1 MTLLTKLHRYLPT
14 TDQDRKDMLETIGV
28 SSIKE
33 LFSDIPEST
42 RATKD
47 KAIEL
52 EEALS
57 EQALTKH
64 MKELAAKNITT
75 ENHAYF
81 LGAGTY
87 DHYSPSI
94 VNHVLLR
101 SEFMTA
107 YTPYQPEASQGE
119 LQALFEFQTMMCE
132 LTGMDVANSSLYD
145 GFTSLGEACNLAVSA
160 TKKQTVLYSKG
171 LHPQAKE
178 VIATYAYG
186 MEYAVNEVKLDGT
199 RTDLN
204 ELKNQI
210 NEDTAAVII
219 QYPNFFGTIEDLKE
233 IKQLMEDSKGLLI
246 VMANP
251 LALATL
257 ESPGKLG
264 ADIVVGDTQP
274 LGLPMSFGGPH
285 CGYFAVKKKFMRKVP
300 SRIVGQTTDKDGK
313 RGFVMTLQTREQHIR
328 REKATSN
335 MSSNQ
340 ALFALGSSVFLAAV
354 GKVGLVEMAQQNIN
368 HAHYL
373 KQALEDKGVTVLSGN
388 DFFNEFVVKLDRS
401 FSEVS
406 DELLDNKFV
415 PGYDVSEELNEDNAM
430 LLCVTEKRTKEEMDA
445 LVSLLAGEGK

>member
-1 MTLLTKLHRYLPT
+1 MTKQHRYLPIT
-14 TDQDRKDMLETIGV
+14 EQDRKDMLDTIGV
-28 SSIKE
+28 SSIRD

-42 RATKD
+42 RATKE

-57 EQALTKH
+57 EQSLTKH
-64 MKELAAKNITT
+64 MKELASKNTTT
-75 ENHAYF
+75 ETHAYF

-87 DHYSPSI
+87 DHYIPSI

-145 GFTSLGEACNLAVSA
+145 GFTSLGEACNLAASV
-160 TKKQTVLYSKG
+160 TKKQDILYSKA

-178 VIATYAYG
+178 VIKTYAYG
-186 MEYAVNEVKLDGT
+186 MEYTVKEVGLT
-199 RTDLN
+199 ETATDLDA
-204 ELKNQI
+204 LKNSI
-210 NEDTAAVII
+210 TDDTAAVII

-233 IKQLMEDSKGLLI
+233 IKGLLENSKGILI

-251 LALATL
+251 LALALL

-274 LGLPMSFGGPH
+274 FGLPMSYGGPH
-285 CGYFAVKKKFMRKVP
+285 CGYFAVKKKYMRKVP
-300 SRIVGQTTDKDGK
+300 SRIVGQTVDKEGK

-340 ALFALGSSVFLAAV
+340 ALTALGSSVFLAAV
-354 GKVGLVEMAQQNIN
+354 GKVGLQEMAQQNIN
-368 HAHYL
+368 HAHYV
-373 KQALEDKGVTVLSGN
+373 KNALESKGLTVLSGN
-388 DFFNEFVVKLDRS
+388 NTFNEFVVKLNRPLN
-401 FSEVS
+401 EVT
-406 DELLDNKFV
+406 EKLLDNNIV
-415 PGYDVSEELNEDNAM
+415 GGYDVSPELNEENAM
-430 LLCVTEKRTKEEMDA
+430 LLCVTEKRTKEEMDK
-445 LVSLLAGEGK
+445 LVSILTGEGK

>member
-1 MTLLTKLHRYLPT
+1 MTKQHRYLPT
-14 TDQDRKDMLETIGV
+14 TEQDRKDMLDTIGV

-42 RATKD
+42 RATKE

-57 EQALTKH
+57 EQSLTKH
-64 MKELAAKNITT
+64 MKELASKNTTT
-75 ENHAYF
+75 ETHAYF

-145 GFTSLGEACNLAVSA
+145 GFTSLGEACNLATSA
-160 TKKQTVLYSKG
+160 TKKQDVLYSKA

-178 VIATYAYG
+178 VIQTYAYG
-186 MEYAVNEVKLDGT
+186 MEYSVKEVGLNGT
-199 RTDLN
+199 ATDLDA
-204 ELKNQI
+204 LKSSI
-210 NEDTAAVII
+210 TDETAAVII

-233 IKQLMEDSKGLLI
+233 IKGLLEDSKGVLI

-251 LALATL
+251 LALALL

-274 LGLPMSFGGPH
+274 FGLPMSYGGPH
-285 CGYFAVKKKFMRKVP
+285 CGYFAVKKKYMRKVP
-300 SRIVGQTTDKDGK
+300 SRIVGQTVDKDGK

-340 ALFALGSSVFLAAV
+340 ALTALGSSVFLAAV
-354 GKVGLVEMAQQNIN
+354 GKVGLQKMAQQNIN
-368 HAHYL
+368 HAHYV
-373 KQALEDKGVTVLSGN
+373 KKELENKGMTVISESN
-388 DFFNEFVVKLDRS
+388 FFNEFVVKLKRPLN
-401 FSEVS
+401 EVTNI
-406 DELLDNKFV
+406 LLDNQIIG
-415 PGYDVSEELNEDNAM
+415 GYDVSNELNEENAM
-430 LLCVTEKRTKEEMDA
+430 LLCVTEKRTREEMDK
-445 LVSLLAGEGK
+445 LVSILTVEGK

>member
-1 MTLLTKLHRYLPT
+1 MDKQHRYLPT
-14 TDQDRKDMLETIGV
+14 TKQDRKEMLETIGI

-42 RATKD
+42 RATKE
-47 KAIEL
+47 KKIEL

-57 EQALTKH
+57 EQALIRH
-64 MKELAAKNITT
+64 MKNLAEVNVTT
-75 ENHAYF
+75 DTHAYF
-81 LGAGTY
+81 IGAGTY
-87 DHYSPSI
+87 DHYIPSV

-145 GFTSLGEACNLAVSA
+145 GFTSLGEACNLATSV
-160 TKKQTVLYSKG
+160 TKRPEVLYSKA

-178 VIATYAYG
+178 VIHTYAYG
-186 MEYAVNEVKLDGT
+186 MEYEVNEIGLAAT
-199 RTDLN
+199 QTDLAAL
-204 ELKNQI
+204 EIALSDQ
-210 NEDTAAVII
+210 TAAVII
-219 QYPNFFGTIEDLKE
+219 QYPNFYGTIEDLKAVKALCE
-233 IKQLMEDSKGLLI
+233 ATKTLLI

-251 LALATL
+251 LALAVL

-274 LGLPMSFGGPH
+274 LGLSMSYGGPH
-285 CGYFAVKKKFMRKVP
+285 CGYFAVKKKYMRKVP
-300 SRIVGQTTDKDGK
+300 SRIVGQTTDQDGK

-340 ALFALGSSVFLAAV
+340 ALTALASAVFLSTV
-354 GKVGLVEMAQQNIN
+354 GKVGLQEMAQLNIN
-368 HAHYL
+368 HAHYVKNQL
-373 KQALEDKGVTVLSGN
+373 KNKGLEVLSS
-388 DFFNEFVVKLDRS
+388 DAFFNEFVVKC
-401 FSEVS
+401 SEPVEDVS
-406 DELLDNKFV
+406 KKLLQQSIV
-415 PGYDVSEELNEDNAM
+415 SGYDVSNYLGTDNAL
-430 LLCVTEKRTKEEMDA
+430 LLCVTEKRTKEEMDT
-445 LVSLLAGEGK
+445 LIEVLTGEGK

>member
-1 MTLLTKLHRYLPT
+1 MTNQHRYLPT
-14 TDQDRKDMLETIGV
+14 TDQDRKEMLETIGV
-28 SSIKE
+28 SSIKD

-47 KAIEL
+47 KAIDL
-52 EEALS
+52 EDALS
-57 EQALTKH
+57 EQALTKY
-64 MKELAAKNITT
+64 MKELAAKNTTT
-75 ENHAYF
+75 ESHAYF
-81 LGAGTY
+81 LGAGVY

-145 GFTSLGEACNLAVSA
+145 GFTSLGEACNLAASA
-160 TKKQTVLYSKG
+160 TKKQNVLYSKA

-178 VIATYAYG
+178 VIHTYAYG
-186 MEYAVNEVKLDGT
+186 MEYSVKEVGLNGT
-199 RTDLN
+199 RTAID
-204 ELKNQI
+204 ELKSAI
-210 NEDTAAVII
+210 DEDTAAVII

-233 IKQLMEDSKGLLI
+233 IKSLLENTKGILI

-251 LALATL
+251 LALALL
-257 ESPGKLG
+257 EAPGKLG

-274 LGLPMSFGGPH
+274 FGIPMSFGGPH
-285 CGYFAVKKKFMRKVP
+285 CGYFAVKKKYMRKVP

-340 ALFALGSSVFLAAV
+340 ALLALGSSVFLAAV
-354 GKVGLVEMAQQNIN
+354 GKVGLQEMAQQNLN
-368 HAHYL
+368 HAHYVKKEL
-373 KQALEDKGVTVLSGN
+373 ADKGLTVLSDN
-388 DFFNEFVVKLDRS
+388 YFFNEFVVKLDRP
-401 FSEVS
+401 FNEVT
-406 DELLDNKFV
+406 DQLLDHQIVGGF
-415 PGYDVSEELNEDNAM
+415 DVSEALNEENAM
-430 LLCVTEKRTKEEMDA
+430 LLCVTEKRTKEEMDH

>member
-1 MTLLTKLHRYLPT
+1 
-14 TDQDRKDMLETIGV
+14 MLETIGV

-47 KAIEL
+47 KTIEL
-52 EEALS
+52 EDALS
-57 EQALTKH
+57 EQALIRH
-64 MKELAAKNITT
+64 MKSLAEVNTT
-75 ENHAYF
+75 TDTHAYF

-87 DHYSPSI
+87 DHYIPSV

-145 GFTSLGEACNLAVSA
+145 GFTSLGEACNLATSVM
-160 TKKQTVLYSKG
+160 KRKEVLYSKA

-178 VIATYAYG
+178 VVQTYAYG
-186 MEYAVNEVKLDGT
+186 MEYTVKEVGIKDT
-199 RTDLN
+199 QTDLDV
-204 ELKNQI
+204 LKKAMT
-210 NEDTAAVII
+210 EETAAVLI
-219 QYPNFFGTIEDLKE
+219 QYPNFFGTIEDLKA
-233 IKQLMEDSKGLLI
+233 IKELCDETKTMLI

-251 LALATL
+251 LALAVL

-274 LGLPMSFGGPH
+274 LGLSMSYGGPH
-285 CGYFAVKKKFMRKVP
+285 CGYFAVKKKYMRKVP
-300 SRIVGQTTDKDGK
+300 SRIVGQTTDQDGK

-340 ALFALGSSVFLAAV
+340 ALTALATSVFLSTV
-354 GKVGLVEMAQQNIN
+354 GKVGLQEMAQLNIN
-368 HAHYL
+368 HAHYVKNKL
-373 KQALEDKGVTVLSGN
+373 KEKGLEILSSEA
-388 DFFNEFVVKLDRS
+388 FFNEFVVICNEPIEELSEKLLAQS
-401 FSEVS
+401 MVAGYNVS
-406 DELLDNKFV
+406 DYVGRE
-415 PGYDVSEELNEDNAM
+415 NAM
-430 LLCVTEKRTKEEMDA
+430 LICVTEKRTKEEMDA
-445 LVSLLAGEGK
+445 LVTVLTGEENK